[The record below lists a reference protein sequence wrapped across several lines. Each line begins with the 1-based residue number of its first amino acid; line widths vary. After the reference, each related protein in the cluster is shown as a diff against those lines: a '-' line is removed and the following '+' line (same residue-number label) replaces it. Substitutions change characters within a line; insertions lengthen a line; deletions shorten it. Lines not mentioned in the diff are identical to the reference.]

1 MRYMFVTFFKKPNG
15 QIDEQVGFAK
25 KIKDSDNQTCNII
38 LDYHDRKVVK
48 CVIEGKV
55 TPTEFERM
63 HQYYSGIYPDLI
75 SQLEKVNEKPK
86 K

>member
-1 MRYMFVTFFKKPNG
+1 MFVTFFKKLNG

-25 KIKDSDNQTCNII
+25 KIRDSDDQTCNII
-38 LDYHDRKVVK
+38 LDYQDRKVVK

-55 TPTEFERM
+55 TPTDFERM
-63 HQYYSGIYPDLI
+63 NAYYSGIYPDLI
-75 SQLEKVNEKPK
+75 NQLEKVNEKPK